1 MSAKQPTPPPP
12 GEQPQSRPT
21 SPPPPRKRA
30 DRHEAWQYLSPELRF
45 QRLLDENAELAG
57 KLHAATERLDLFF
70 AEMRSSAPKVGEP
83 THWSVRSSGWPWTH
97 AIGDTAEQAVN
108 AVLAE
113 IRRAFK
119 EGQVP

>member
-1 MSAKQPTPPPP
+1 MSAKQPTPPPS
-12 GEQPQSRPT
+12 GEQPENRPT

-30 DRHEAWQYLSPELRF
+30 DRHEAWQYLSPELRL

-70 AEMRSSAPKVGEP
+70 AEMRASAPKVGGP

-97 AIGDTAEQAVN
+97 AVGSTAEQAVD

>member
-12 GEQPQSRPT
+12 GEQPKNRPT

-30 DRHEAWQYLSPELRF
+30 DRHEAWQYLSPELRL

-70 AEMRSSAPKVGEP
+70 AEMRASAPQVGGP
-83 THWSVRSSGWPWTH
+83 THWSVRSGGWPWTH
-97 AIGDTAEQAVN
+97 AVGSTAEQAVN

-113 IRRAFK
+113 IRRAHK

>member
-12 GEQPQSRPT
+12 GERPENRPT

-30 DRHEAWQYLSPELRF
+30 DWHEAWQYLSPELRL
-45 QRLLDENAELAG
+45 QRLEAENAELRG

-70 AEMRSSAPKVGEP
+70 AEMRSSPPKVGEP
-83 THWSVRSSGWPWTH
+83 RRWSVRSSGWPWTH
-97 AIGDTAEQAVN
+97 AVGSTAEQAVD

-113 IRRAFK
+113 IRRAHR
-119 EGQVP
+119 EEQVP